1 MVDIVSVYAS
11 NIGQLVVNL
20 TNRGYMLRLQA
31 EKNLFDNS
39 VLYLQVSDMKTSKTI
54 KHALSEAEV
63 TAIQDVG
70 IIADA
75 IAERLRKS

>member
-1 MVDIVSVYAS
+1 MVDIVSTYAS
-11 NIGQLVVNL
+11 NIGLLVINL
-20 TNRGYMLRLQA
+20 TNRGYMLRLQS
-31 EKNLFDNS
+31 EKNLFNNP
-39 VLYLQVSDMKTSKTI
+39 VLHLQVSDMKTSKTI

-63 TAIQDVG
+63 AAIQDVG